1 MGRPKKAKNNIDNI
15 KEINKQMS
23 DSLKFWSGVALMADA
38 DNWAYHLEYSDEDVL
53 SAINIFMHVLM
64 NRGIKSGHLNENVT
78 EKGIMLRNAIND
90 FCGID
95 TVALVNDVIRKNK
108 ELDNQN

>member
-1 MGRPKKAKNNIDNI
+1 MEENKLTKNNGDDI
-15 KEINKQMS
+15 KEINKQIS
-23 DSLKFWSGVALMADA
+23 ESLRFWGDVALMADA

-64 NRGIKSGHLNENVT
+64 NRGIKSGYLNENVT
-78 EKGIMLRNAIND
+78 EKGIMLRNAISD

-95 TVALVNDVIRKNK
+95 TVKLVNDVIRKK
-108 ELDNQN
+108 ELDNQ